1 MDDPFFIATTI
12 GGNSMFALMEVE
24 GNEKPRQG
32 EHKISDSCLEA
43 NLATGRFTDITEQA
57 TGAYGKLYVLTEEIS
72 QE

>member
-1 MDDPFFIATTI
+1 MNEPYFIATTT
-12 GGNSMFALMEVE
+12 GGNSMFALMEVP
-24 GNEKPRQG
+24 GDEKPQQG

-57 TGAYGKLYVLTEEIS
+57 TGAYGKLYVLTEELA